1 MAANPPAAGEGG
13 PQPTLGLTGLTVNAM
28 ALIAPGA
35 FLWTTFQAQAT
46 LANGS
51 SSTASDMWFALIA
64 SIAIAFLTALC
75 YSELANLYPRA
86 GAGSSYYF
94 AEAAFLDKE
103 KAHHQRWAR
112 AAKMTAGWISH
123 LYYWVYP
130 GILVAFI
137 ATLIVYVVG
146 LYSSTPVNINIQML
160 IAVVAAALIGF
171 IALRGING
179 STMTALAINV
189 IQLVTLLIVSLLAI
203 VFRATHG
210 GIQYEHS
217 GVIDVL
223 TPHHFTSVV
232 YQGTIAILLLVG
244 FESVTALGAEA
255 KNPKRHIR
263 QAILLSLTIQGVFA
277 YLFEYFAANYFIG
290 NHLTAT
296 VPDTSAGAAAGATT
310 TVTGYAAAAA
320 STSPLGDMIKYMGD
334 HWFSNLG
341 IAFATIVAITVVLAL
356 VGSILSAMNT
366 GVRITYV
373 MGRDREM
380 PGLLGFLHG
389 KYATPHWGVL
399 FMVIVSAVFGAY
411 GVRSAD
417 NLLQITL
424 ASNVGTFILYGFTCL
439 VTLIAFWSYGERDIL
454 RHTIVPLVGAV
465 LNIFMMLAVFYI
477 ALSAGGS
484 SAEDGQKAIMIVGGW
499 VLLGVVWFVWNSA
512 RQGRSMLNAPVQTGA

>member
-1 MAANPPAAGEGG
+1 MAANPPAVEGG

-35 FLWTTFQAQAT
+35 FLWTTFQAQST

-103 KAHHQRWAR
+103 KAHHQKWAR

-146 LYSSTPVNINIQML
+146 LYSSTAVNINIQML

-189 IQLVTLLIVSLLAI
+189 IQLVTLLVVSLLAI

-210 GIQYEHS
+210 GLQYEHS

-223 TPHHFTSVV
+223 TPHHFTNVV

-263 QAILLSLTIQGVFA
+263 QAILLSLTIQGIFA

-290 NHLTAT
+290 SHITQ
-296 VPDTSAGAAAGATT
+296 PDTSAGAAKGAV
-310 TVTGYAAAAA
+310 VTGYAAAAA
-320 STSPLGDMIKYMGD
+320 SSSPLGDFLKYMGD

-341 IAFATIVAITVVLAL
+341 VAFATIVAITVVLAL

-373 MGRDREM
+373 MGRDKEM

-389 KYATPHWGVL
+389 KYATPHYGVL
-399 FMVIVSAVFGAY
+399 CMVIVSALFGAY

-439 VTLIAFWSYGERDIL
+439 VTLVAFWSHADRDLL
-454 RHTIVPLVGAV
+454 RHKIVPAAGAV

-477 ALSAGGS
+477 ALSAGGA
-484 SAEDGQKAIMIVGGW
+484 SAEDGQKAILIVGVW
-499 VLLGVVWFVWNSA
+499 VVLGVLWFVWNSA
-512 RQGRSMLNAPVQTGA
+512 RQGRSMLSAPAQTGA